1 MPLTNDETTDAQ
13 PALEPVSAWRDVHV
27 ALATG
32 LRYPDQQL
40 RSDVASGA
48 FARELSDIAAEAA
61 LDPGVPFEPPVDGD
75 RDLTGDYVALFEA
88 AQTPYAP
95 PAESPYKPWY
105 GDRSGGLMEG
115 PPAAEME
122 ERYRAIDATVP
133 RAYPP
138 DHVAL
143 LLEYGS
149 YLLEAG
155 EHQAYR
161 TFVATHLDWIPAFRR
176 LTATA
181 AAEAPFYRWIVA
193 LTAATLEAIRDR
205 LGIASPGQDTV
216 ETMLD
221 RADTVYSS
229 H

>member
-1 MPLTNDETTDAQ
+1 MSRNDAIADDLSV
-13 PALEPVSAWRDVHV
+13 LEPAGAWRDLHVLLASGVRRPNERLRADIEDGTYESRLADLAGGV
-27 ALATG
+27 AL
-32 LRYPDQQL
+32 
-40 RSDVASGA
+40 DVGMT
-48 FARELSDIAAEAA
+48 
-61 LDPGVPFEPPVDGD
+61 LDPPSVTD